1 MHSPLL
7 AVTIVQSGVET
18 AVSHPNVVLT
28 TAKQIGK
35 DAVGPGLQI
44 LLIVVI
50 SMIILRA
57 MRTIIRRS
65 IKHLVE
71 RGDPQNRQLALKV
84 NTLSSVVE
92 SGGRLIV
99 LVVAGMMVLS
109 NLNIDIAP
117 LLASA
122 GVVGIAIGLGAQS
135 LIKDFIG
142 GFLILFEDQFGVGD
156 VISVNGHSGVVE
168 HLSLRRTGLRGLD
181 GSLTIVPNGDVRAV
195 QNMTKDWS
203 RALVD
208 VDISYDDDVDHAM
221 DVLRQL
227 LDGIEEDPDLGSAVL
242 GPADI
247 LGVQQLGPYQVTIR
261 LMVKTKPMQQWRV
274 QRELLRRIKQA
285 LTVGGVTIPYPHN
298 VTVIR
303 SANGQDSDQ
312 ATAILAAQ
320 PPSAPNDGSVQ
331 SSDATTN

>member
-1 MHSPLL
+1 MVHSPL
-7 AVTIVQSGVET
+7 AAITFVQSSIDKAIGHSSLI
-18 AVSHPNVVLT
+18 VS
-28 TAKQIGK
+28 TAKQLGK
-35 DAVGPGLQI
+35 DAIGPGIRI
-44 LLIVVI
+44 LVIVI
-50 SMIILRA
+50 IAMLILRA
-57 MRTIIRRS
+57 MRTVIRRM

-71 RGDPQNRQLALKV
+71 RSDQQNRELTLKV

-109 NLNIDIAP
+109 NLHINIAP

-135 LIKDFIG
+135 LIRDFIG

-181 GSLTIVPNGDVRAV
+181 GSFTIVPNGEVRAV

-221 DVLRQL
+221 AVLTEL

-242 GPADI
+242 EPASI
-247 LGVQQLGPYQVTIR
+247 LGVQALGPYQVTIR
-261 LMVKTKPMQQWRV
+261 LMVKTRPMEQWRV
-274 QRELLRRIKQA
+274 QRELRRRIKRA
-285 LTVGGVTIPYPHN
+285 LATSGVTIPYPHN

-303 SANGQDSDQ
+303 AANGKESEQ
-312 ATAILAAQ
+312 AAAILARTQQTIPADQ
-320 PPSAPNDGSVQ
+320 TPNPS
-331 SSDATTN
+331 